1 MTFRIRRVLGTTL
14 RLWGKNAVPA
24 VLITSLLHAPL
35 ILWTLSAIPDDIQ
48 IRELTLVEFTTGFIA
63 LPINVLVSALLAPG
77 VVAELQGRPLSFG
90 GWLKGS
96 VTQFVT
102 AVLTTILVSMC
113 IGGITV
119 IIAIPFVMLSNA
131 AVIVGALSMLYVVG
145 LWYAA
150 GPACAVEGTG
160 SLAALGRGRALA
172 KGHRLAI
179 VSLLLLW
186 WIVAR
191 GLWLV
196 VVLTLGQW
204 GVPDHVGS
212 YIFFDAIREV
222 LVGSLGGVMAG
233 VTYNLLR
240 TEKEGASPQQLA
252 TVFE

>member
-1 MTFRIRRVLGTTL
+1 
-14 RLWGKNAVPA
+14 
-24 VLITSLLHAPL
+24 
-35 ILWTLSAIPDDIQ
+35 
-48 IRELTLVEFTTGFIA
+48 
-63 LPINVLVSALLAPG
+63 LVSALLAPG

-102 AVLTTILVSMC
+102 AVITTILVSLC

-119 IIAIPFVMLSNA
+119 IIAIPFVLLPSA
-131 AVIVGALSMLYVVG
+131 AAIVGALSLLYVVG

-150 GPACAVEGTG
+150 GPVCAVEGTG

-179 VSLLLLW
+179 ASLLLLW

-191 GLWLV
+191 GLWFV
-196 VVLTLGQW
+196 VFVLTLGPW
-204 GVPDHVGS
+204 GASDHVGS
-212 YIFFDAIREV
+212 YVFFDGVREV